1 MAAEKVVFDVEY
13 TEFCQACEQ
22 SGNMEVATGLCLERG
37 GIVCAKGI
45 HKDEQ
50 VTGVHPT
57 QKAAERPAA
66 KPAKLN
72 SEGAFRPGVHSVA
85 KEEIPTLGE
94 SGPTVAEIER
104 LPEPAEEPEAE
115 HVRVS
120 NPRALEG
127 GDLEITL
134 RIPDRHVAAV
144 KAEAE
149 VQRQPV
155 EEYLQTWIEHALDNF
170 WGR

>member
-45 HKDEQ
+45 HTDEQ
-50 VTGVHPT
+50 VTGVHPS
-57 QKAAERPAA
+57 QKAAA
-66 KPAKLN
+66 KQEPEPTYAEVQRTEYPN
-72 SEGAFRPGVHSVA
+72 SSDDADSC
-85 KEEIPTLGE
+85 
-94 SGPTVAEIER
+94 AEP
-104 LPEPAEEPEAE
+104 LPEPAPAAEPEAN